1 MKDIE
6 YFVIVTFV
14 FISFTLGVIAGMK
27 SGRKMGHED
36 ANRDAIKAGHAQYIP
51 GENGEATFEWLNP
64 CNK

>member
-6 YFVIVTFV
+6 GFVMMMVVICIL
-14 FISFTLGVIAGMK
+14 ISFTIGMVVGTK
-27 SGRKMGHED
+27 SGRRLGHMD
-36 ANRDAIKAGHAQYIP
+36 AVKAGHAQYIP